1 MAFSLAV
8 HTPWLLNAP
17 CVNSSWEHQAAGGR
31 AGDGAARSDHEG
43 TCESG
48 AGRPEANTGV
58 WGRGGGG
65 GRLVNQLP
73 IQNASLLIGE
83 VHSLLEALQS
93 VSLPAADE
101 GG

>member
-8 HTPWLLNAP
+8 RTTCLLNAP
-17 CVNSSWEHQAAGGR
+17 CVNSSRGHEAAGGR
-31 AGDGAARSDHEG
+31 AGDGAARSNHEG

-48 AGRPEANTGV
+48 AGRPKANTGV

-65 GRLVNQLP
+65 MRLVNQLP
-73 IQNASLLIGE
+73 IQNASLWIGE
-83 VHSLLEALQS
+83 VNSLLEALQS
-93 VSLPAADE
+93 VSLLAADE